1 MLENLSN
8 FIGATVRPLAIVILL
23 CGVTWG
29 FVEGRVDGAAYLTL
43 AGAAVAYL
51 FADRTAANAHAAG
64 VQAGLTMPAG
74 ATLENPLPVPTQ
86 PRRNPP
92 ARG

>member
-23 CGVTWG
+23 CGVSWG
-29 FVEGRVDGAAYLTL
+29 FVVGRIDGAAYLTL

-64 VQAGLTMPAG
+64 VQAGLTMPPG
-74 ATLENPLPVPTQ
+74 ATYENPLQITAK
-86 PRRNPP
+86 P
-92 ARG
+92 ARAARRG